1 LFTLRTRHEPRGEG
15 VNHAPL
21 NSLTLIATT
30 ASYLVGAVLPIIPQ
44 YNSRSQR
51 VVKARSKKLL
61 QNLRSSATI
70 LSFPKEGVCKRLQNI
85 RHSIMLANEEQ
96 CLTALLWLYVNDILL
111 VANLLMP
118 ILNDQPQTK
127 QLQAKKKQ
135 R

>member
-1 LFTLRTRHEPRGEG
+1 
-15 VNHAPL
+15 
-21 NSLTLIATT
+21 
-30 ASYLVGAVLPIIPQ
+30 
-44 YNSRSQR
+44 
-51 VVKARSKKLL
+51 
-61 QNLRSSATI
+61 
-70 LSFPKEGVCKRLQNI
+70 
-85 RHSIMLANEEQ
+85 MLANEEQ

>member
-1 LFTLRTRHEPRGEG
+1 
-15 VNHAPL
+15 
-21 NSLTLIATT
+21 
-30 ASYLVGAVLPIIPQ
+30 LV
-44 YNSRSQR
+44 
-51 VVKARSKKLL
+51 K
-61 QNLRSSATI
+61 
-70 LSFPKEGVCKRLQNI
+70 KEGVCKRLQNI